1 MDDALFAVTFVAA
14 LGCGLLAG
22 VLYAFSSAVMKALG
36 RIPAPQG
43 IAAMQSIN
51 ITVINPWFM
60 GSFFGPAPI
69 CVAVIVLTALEWE
82 EPQAFYQLA
91 GSALYL
97 VGSILVTMA
106 FNVPRNDAL
115 EAVDPESADGE
126 KYWRRYLVEWTR
138 WNHVRT
144 AAAFAAAVLFTIALT
159 VD

>member
-1 MDDALFAVTFVAA
+1 
-14 LGCGLLAG
+14 
-22 VLYAFSSAVMKALG
+22 
-36 RIPAPQG
+36 
-43 IAAMQSIN
+43 MQSIN

-60 GSFFGPAPI
+60 GSFFGPAPV

-82 EPQAFYQLA
+82 EPAAFYALV

-115 EAVDPESADGE
+115 AKVQCDSAEGATL
-126 KYWRRYLVEWTR
+126 WSRYVVEWTR

-144 AAAFAAAVLFTIALT
+144 VASFAAAMMLTIAL
-159 VD
+159 